1 MLGSVITAMVTPFR
15 ADGAVDF
22 ERFRELAT
30 YLVENG
36 SDGLVVC
43 GTTGES
49 PTLSDAEKLDLFRV
63 AVDEVGGRATVIAGT
78 GTYDTGHSAALTK
91 EATKLGVDAILVVTP
106 YYNKPPQRAIVRH
119 FEEIAGATHLPV
131 VAYNIPGRVV
141 INIESETIAR
151 LAEIEN
157 VVAVKQAHD
166 DREQARFIAEE
177 TRLDL
182 YSGDD
187 PNTFAFLELG
197 GVGVVSV
204 TAHLWG
210 PQIAEMIR
218 RPPRRRRRGRAG
230 AARGAAAGLRPPADP
245 DEPDPDQGGAQ
256 PHGPR
261 GRRTPAADGRA
272 GRERARAD
280 PLLSRAVGA
289 SRSRVGVAALDSA
302 PMGECR
308 IIPLGGLGEVGKN
321 MTVYEADGAIVVV
334 DAGLAFPRDE
344 HLGVDLVL
352 PDFSYLRDRE
362 QMVRAVVLTH
372 GHEDHVG
379 ALPYLMREV
388 RVPLVLATRLTLALV
403 KSKLDE
409 HGLLRSAELRELAP
423 GDEPV
428 ELGPFRLEFIRMAHS
443 IPDAAAVMLET
454 PGGRCVHTGDY
465 KLDHTPVDGQRTDVG
480 RLAEIGSRGVD
491 LLLGDSTNAE
501 RAGVT
506 ESERVVGE
514 AFRQIFPSREG
525 RILVSSFAS
534 NVHRMQQ
541 AADVGVDCGRKVAF
555 VGRSMRKNANI
566 ARSLGYMDVPEE
578 AILRPHELA
587 ELPRGEQLILCTGS
601 QGEPMSAMTRIA
613 YNDHPAVS
621 VEAGDTVIISAKP
634 IPGNELRV
642 HDAINRLAKMGAE
655 VLHEDNAPVH
665 VSGHGKAEELRTM
678 IGLLRPKA
686 VMPVHGEFR
695 MLAAHAQ
702 LAREG
707 GVPDDRIV
715 MAENGSVVELRDG
728 VTRIVGEV
736 EAGMTFVDGLGVGD
750 VHDVALR
757 DRRKL
762 SEDGILIV
770 VATLAAQDGGGLTA
784 PPELIARG
792 FGEGAEPL
800 LEELRE
806 EANRVLRELLA
817 DDVTEI
823 KLLQEHLHDALGG
836 IVYDRTR
843 RRPMVLPVIVEV

>member
-1 MLGSVITAMVTPFR
+1 M
-15 ADGAVDF
+15 
-22 ERFRELAT
+22 
-30 YLVENG
+30 
-36 SDGLVVC
+36 
-43 GTTGES
+43 
-49 PTLSDAEKLDLFRV
+49 
-63 AVDEVGGRATVIAGT
+63 
-78 GTYDTGHSAALTK
+78 
-91 EATKLGVDAILVVTP
+91 GV
-106 YYNKPPQRAIVRH
+106 
-119 FEEIAGATHLPV
+119 
-131 VAYNIPGRVV
+131 
-141 INIESETIAR
+141 
-151 LAEIEN
+151 
-157 VVAVKQAHD
+157 
-166 DREQARFIAEE
+166 
-177 TRLDL
+177 
-182 YSGDD
+182 
-187 PNTFAFLELG
+187 
-197 GVGVVSV
+197 
-204 TAHLWG
+204 
-210 PQIAEMIR
+210 
-218 RPPRRRRRGRAG
+218 
-230 AARGAAAGLRPPADP
+230 
-245 DEPDPDQGGAQ
+245 
-256 PHGPR
+256 
-261 GRRTPAADGRA
+261 
-272 GRERARAD
+272 
-280 PLLSRAVGA
+280 
-289 SRSRVGVAALDSA
+289 
-302 PMGECR
+302 CR
-308 IIPLGGLGEVGKN
+308 IVPLGGLGEVGKN

-352 PDFSYLRDRE
+352 PDFSYLQERE

-388 RVPLVLATRLTLALV
+388 RVPLVIATRLTLALV

-409 HGLLRSAELRELAP
+409 HGLLRASELQELMP
-423 GDEPV
+423 GDDPV
-428 ELGPFRLEFIRMAHS
+428 DVGPFRLELVRMAHS
-443 IPDAAAVMLET
+443 IPDAAAVVLET
-454 PGGRCVHTGDY
+454 PGGRVVHTGDY

-501 RAGVT
+501 RPGVT

-514 AFRQIFPSREG
+514 AFRQIFPRREG

-566 ARSLGYMDVPEE
+566 ARNLGYMDVPEE
-578 AILRPHELA
+578 AILRPNELA

-665 VSGHGKAEELRTM
+665 VSGHGKAEELRTI
-678 IGLLRPKA
+678 IGLVRPKA

-702 LAREG
+702 IARDG
-707 GVPDDRIV
+707 GVADDRIV
-715 MAENGSVVELRDG
+715 LAENGSVVELRDG
-728 VTRIVGEV
+728 VPRIVDEV
-736 EAGMTFVDGLGVGD
+736 EAGVTFVDGLGVGD

-762 SEDGILIV
+762 AEDGVLIV

-792 FGEGAEPL
+792 FGEQAEPL

-806 EANRVLRELLA
+806 EAGRVLEELLR

>member
-1 MLGSVITAMVTPFR
+1 M
-15 ADGAVDF
+15 
-22 ERFRELAT
+22 
-30 YLVENG
+30 
-36 SDGLVVC
+36 
-43 GTTGES
+43 
-49 PTLSDAEKLDLFRV
+49 
-63 AVDEVGGRATVIAGT
+63 
-78 GTYDTGHSAALTK
+78 
-91 EATKLGVDAILVVTP
+91 GV
-106 YYNKPPQRAIVRH
+106 
-119 FEEIAGATHLPV
+119 
-131 VAYNIPGRVV
+131 
-141 INIESETIAR
+141 
-151 LAEIEN
+151 
-157 VVAVKQAHD
+157 
-166 DREQARFIAEE
+166 
-177 TRLDL
+177 
-182 YSGDD
+182 
-187 PNTFAFLELG
+187 
-197 GVGVVSV
+197 
-204 TAHLWG
+204 
-210 PQIAEMIR
+210 
-218 RPPRRRRRGRAG
+218 
-230 AARGAAAGLRPPADP
+230 
-245 DEPDPDQGGAQ
+245 
-256 PHGPR
+256 
-261 GRRTPAADGRA
+261 
-272 GRERARAD
+272 
-280 PLLSRAVGA
+280 
-289 SRSRVGVAALDSA
+289 
-302 PMGECR
+302 CR
-308 IIPLGGLGEVGKN
+308 IVPLGGLGEVGKN
-321 MTVYEADGAIVVV
+321 MTAYEADGAIVVV

-352 PDFSYLRDRE
+352 PDFSYLRERE

-409 HGLLRSAELRELAP
+409 HGLLRVAELQELMP
-423 GDEPV
+423 GDDPV
-428 ELGPFRLEFIRMAHS
+428 DLGPFRLELVRMAHS
-443 IPDAAAVMLET
+443 IPDAAAVVLET
-454 PGGRCVHTGDY
+454 PGGRVVHTGDY

-480 RLAEIGSRGVD
+480 RLAEVGSRGVD

-541 AADVGVDCGRKVAF
+541 AADVGVSCGRKVAF

-566 ARSLGYMDVPEE
+566 ARNLGYMDVPEE
-578 AILRPHELA
+578 AILRPNELA

-665 VSGHGKAEELRTM
+665 VSGHGRAEELRTI

-707 GVPDDRIV
+707 GVADDRIV
-715 MAENGSVVELRDG
+715 LAENGSVVELRDG
-728 VTRIVGEV
+728 VARIVGEV
-736 EAGMTFVDGLGVGD
+736 EAGVTFVDGLGVGD

-762 SEDGILIV
+762 AEDGVLIV

-800 LEELRE
+800 LDELRE
-806 EANRVLRELLA
+806 EANRVLGELIA

-843 RRPMVLPVIVEV
+843 RRPMVLPVIIEV

>member
-1 MLGSVITAMVTPFR
+1 MLGSRM
-15 ADGAVDF
+15 
-22 ERFRELAT
+22 
-30 YLVENG
+30 
-36 SDGLVVC
+36 
-43 GTTGES
+43 
-49 PTLSDAEKLDLFRV
+49 
-63 AVDEVGGRATVIAGT
+63 
-78 GTYDTGHSAALTK
+78 
-91 EATKLGVDAILVVTP
+91 GV
-106 YYNKPPQRAIVRH
+106 
-119 FEEIAGATHLPV
+119 
-131 VAYNIPGRVV
+131 
-141 INIESETIAR
+141 
-151 LAEIEN
+151 
-157 VVAVKQAHD
+157 
-166 DREQARFIAEE
+166 
-177 TRLDL
+177 
-182 YSGDD
+182 
-187 PNTFAFLELG
+187 
-197 GVGVVSV
+197 
-204 TAHLWG
+204 
-210 PQIAEMIR
+210 
-218 RPPRRRRRGRAG
+218 
-230 AARGAAAGLRPPADP
+230 
-245 DEPDPDQGGAQ
+245 
-256 PHGPR
+256 
-261 GRRTPAADGRA
+261 
-272 GRERARAD
+272 
-280 PLLSRAVGA
+280 
-289 SRSRVGVAALDSA
+289 
-302 PMGECR
+302 CR

-321 MTVYEADGAIVVV
+321 MTVYEADGSIVVV

-352 PDFSYLRDRE
+352 PDFGYLRERE

-379 ALPYLMREV
+379 SLPYLMREV
-388 RVPLVLATRLTLALV
+388 RVPLVIATRLTLALV

-409 HGLLRSAELRELAP
+409 HGLLREAELREVAP
-423 GDEPV
+423 QDGPF
-428 ELGPFRLEFIRMAHS
+428 ELGPFRIELVRMAHS
-443 IPDAAAVMLET
+443 IPDAAAVVLDT

-480 RLAEIGSRGVD
+480 RLAEIGTRGVD

-501 RAGVT
+501 RSGVT

-514 AFRQIFPSREG
+514 AFRQIFPRREG
-525 RILVSSFAS
+525 RILISSFAS

-541 AADVGVDCGRKVAF
+541 AANVGVDCGRKVAF

-566 ARSLGYMDVPEE
+566 ARNLGYMDVPEE
-578 AILRPHELA
+578 AILKPQDLA

-613 YNDHPAVS
+613 YNDHPAVR

-665 VSGHGKAEELRTM
+665 VSGHGRAEELRTI

-715 MAENGSVVELRDG
+715 LAENGTVVELRDG
-728 VTRIVGEV
+728 VARIVDEV
-736 EAGMTFVDGLGVGD
+736 EAGVTFVDGLGVGD

-762 SEDGILIV
+762 AEDGVLIV

-784 PPELIARG
+784 PPELIVRG

-800 LEELRE
+800 LDELRD

-836 IVYDRTR
+836 VVYDRTR